1 MRDVFLMVDAASP
14 SATLELDLAT
24 ILSQVQQPLSQ
35 ALPSGATLTCLTT
48 DDWQQLGQRPAETI
62 LLPLTFHLP
71 TALPFGQELL
81 WQQCQDLDYW
91 RHLVGQLGA
100 VARINSA
107 DPRYWLPIVWTAKG
121 PLYGEV
127 IGQNPGHPSHRY
139 IQPIHF
145 PDQWRQP
152 LYGFAYQL
160 LKAMAAVPS
169 VYLLE
174 FGWHDQPFG
183 QPLGQQLG
191 FDRLWPFPHQAAL
204 ASLGVQ
210 TPDLFTCHWRCLAGL
225 PITDLH
231 ITGDVEYRLVDV

>member
-1 MRDVFLMVDAASP
+1 MCDVFLMVDAASP

-24 ILSQVQQPLSQ
+24 TLSQVQQPLSQ
-35 ALPSGATLTCLTT
+35 ALPSGSTLTCLTT
-48 DDWQQLGQRPAETI
+48 DDGQRLGQLPAGAI

-71 TALPFGQELL
+71 NAVPFGQELL
-81 WQQCQDLDYW
+81 WQQCQDLDNW
-91 RHLVGQLGA
+91 RRLVGQLGA
-100 VARINSA
+100 VARIKSD
-107 DPRYWLPIVWTAKG
+107 DPHYWLPIVWTAKG

-127 IGQNPGHPSHRY
+127 IGQKPGSPKNGY
-139 IQPIHF
+139 LQPIHF

-174 FGWHDQPFG
+174 FGWQDQHV
-183 QPLGQQLG
+183 GQQLG
-191 FDRLWPFPHQAAL
+191 FDRLWPFPNQAAL

-210 TPDLFTCHWRCLAGL
+210 TPDLFTCYWRCLAGL

-231 ITGDVEYRLVDV
+231 IAGDVEYCLVEG